1 MDTSIIQEVVWPHR
15 SAVVYFPGRSHA
27 RAFTTIMPNK
37 ELFTYSKS
45 CIRLSMSGSAAEA
58 TDPTLTVKFWGN
70 RFRVAV
76 EASED
81 V

>member
-1 MDTSIIQEVVWPHR
+1 M
-15 SAVVYFPGRSHA
+15 
-27 RAFTTIMPNK
+27 RALSQQLCQTKNCLHTQVDKNSSK
-37 ELFTYSKS
+37 SKS